1 VFVKLSLEIPCIC
14 VVDDA
19 DSEDGS
25 VYGCEV
31 VDLPT

>member
-1 VFVKLSLEIPCIC
+1 MFVKMSLKLPCIC

-25 VYGCEV
+25 FEGCEV
-31 VDLPT
+31 AGLPK